1 MKVQTLKQKYNQ
13 KKTQRTEIRSE
24 KTPVNLVHLKIFGK
38 KPERTWKFYI
48 SDFGRRQFS
57 GENLT

>member
-1 MKVQTLKQKYNQ
+1 MKVQTLKQKYYQ
-13 KKTQRTEIRSE
+13 KKTQRTKIRSE
-24 KTPVNLVHLKIFGK
+24 KRGLKIYGK